1 MAAGFSHNYNSHEV
15 DEIEMAGLSKINDLY
30 SYHPLGVYNV
40 NDSDFCLIPL
50 MIILQTPE

>member
-1 MAAGFSHNYNSHEV
+1 MV
-15 DEIEMAGLSKINDLY
+15 GLSKINDLY